1 MFNNIDRKIKGL
13 AVFYTIVGII
23 GSIIGAI
30 FYWVNDAILIG
41 FLILIFGI
49 LASWIGSFMLYGF
62 GELISKSSNIEER
75 IKKLQFLTVCQ
86 NSNQNNKYND
96 LLCKVNEDIV
106 NKLFKEHLIQV
117 AHNEDSVKEE
127 TTNVDCDIKTVKEET
142 TNVDCNIKTVKEETT
157 NADCDIKTIKEIST
171 NNILIRFKIANF
183 QPSYNDKLIGR
194 VLQIEHVTNADISPE
209 GILTCYYDDTIKTP
223 SDVLSLKKL
232 IKSQIA
238 KKND

>member
-30 FYWVNDAILIG
+30 LYWINNAILIG
-41 FLILIFGI
+41 FVILIFGI
-49 LASWIGSFMLYGF
+49 LASWTGSFVLYGL
-62 GELISKSSNIEER
+62 GELISKSSNIEDG
-75 IKKLQFLTVCQ
+75 IKRLQFLTVCQ
-86 NSNQNNKYND
+86 NSNQSNKYND

-106 NKLFKEHLIQV
+106 NELFKEHLTQ
-117 AHNEDSVKEE
+117 AARNED
-127 TTNVDCDIKTVKEET
+127 TVKEET
-142 TNVDCNIKTVKEETT
+142 TNADCDIKTVKEETT

-183 QPSYNDKLIGR
+183 QPSYNDKLIEKIM
-194 VLQIEHVTNADISPE
+194 QIEHVTNADISPE
-209 GILTCYYDDTIKTP
+209 GLLTCYYDDTIKTP

-238 KKND
+238 KKNN

>member
-30 FYWVNDAILIG
+30 LYWINNAILIG
-41 FLILIFGI
+41 FIILILGI
-49 LASWIGSFMLYGF
+49 LASWIGSFVLYGL
-62 GELISKSSNIEER
+62 GELISKSSNIEEG
-75 IKKLQFLTVCQ
+75 IKRLQFLTVCQ
-86 NSNQNNKYND
+86 NSNQSNKYND

-106 NKLFKEHLIQV
+106 NELFKEHLIQI
-117 AHNEDSVKEE
+117 AHNEDS
-127 TTNVDCDIKTVKEET
+127 VKEET

>member
-30 FYWVNDAILIG
+30 FYWVNGDILTG
-41 FLILIFGI
+41 FIILIFGI
-49 LASWIGSFMLYGF
+49 LASWTGSFVLYGL
-62 GELISKSSNIEER
+62 GELISKSSNIEEG
-75 IKKLQFLTVCQ
+75 IKRLQFLTVCQ
-86 NSNQNNKYND
+86 NSNQSNKYND

-106 NKLFKEHLIQV
+106 NELFKEHLTQ
-117 AHNEDSVKEE
+117 AARNEDTVKEE
-127 TTNVDCDIKTVKEET
+127 TNNVDCDIKTIKEET
-142 TNVDCNIKTVKEETT
+142 TNADCDIKTVKEETT

-183 QPSYNDKLIGR
+183 QPSYNDKLIGKIM
-194 VLQIEHVTNADISPE
+194 QIEHVTNADISPE
-209 GILTCYYDDTIKTP
+209 GLLTCYYDDTIKTP

>member
-30 FYWVNDAILIG
+30 LYWINNAILIG
-41 FLILIFGI
+41 FIILILGI
-49 LASWIGSFMLYGF
+49 LASWIGSFVLYGL
-62 GELISKSSNIEER
+62 GELISKSSNIEEG
-75 IKKLQFLTVCQ
+75 IKRLQFLTVCQ
-86 NSNQNNKYND
+86 NSNQSNKYND

-106 NKLFKEHLIQV
+106 NELFKEHLTQ
-117 AHNEDSVKEE
+117 AARNE
-127 TTNVDCDIKTVKEET
+127 NTVKEET
-142 TNVDCNIKTVKEETT
+142 NNVDCDIKTVKEETT

-183 QPSYNDKLIGR
+183 QPSYNDKLIGKIM
-194 VLQIEHVTNADISPE
+194 QIEHVTNADISPE
-209 GILTCYYDDTIKTP
+209 GLLTCYYDDTIKTP

>member
-30 FYWVNDAILIG
+30 LYWVNGDVLTGFIILI
-41 FLILIFGI
+41 LGI
-49 LASWIGSFMLYGF
+49 LASWIGSFVLYGL
-62 GELISKSSNIEER
+62 GELISKSSNIEEG
-75 IKKLQFLTVCQ
+75 IKRLQFLTVCQ
-86 NSNQNNKYND
+86 NSNQSNKYND

-106 NKLFKEHLIQV
+106 NELFKEHLTQ
-117 AHNEDSVKEE
+117 AARNED
-127 TTNVDCDIKTVKEET
+127 TVKEET
-142 TNVDCNIKTVKEETT
+142 NNVDCDIKTVKEETT

-183 QPSYNDKLIGR
+183 QPSYNDKLIGKIM
-194 VLQIEHVTNADISPE
+194 QIEHVTNADISPE
-209 GILTCYYDDTIKTP
+209 GLLTCYYDDTIKTP

-232 IKSQIA
+232 IKSQIT
-238 KKND
+238 K

>member
-30 FYWVNDAILIG
+30 LYWINNAILIG
-41 FLILIFGI
+41 FIILILGI
-49 LASWIGSFMLYGF
+49 LASWIGSFVLYGL
-62 GELISKSSNIEER
+62 GELISKSSNIEEG
-75 IKKLQFLTVCQ
+75 IKRLQFLTVCQ
-86 NSNQNNKYND
+86 NSNQSNKYND

-106 NKLFKEHLIQV
+106 NELFKEHLTQ
-117 AHNEDSVKEE
+117 AARNEDTIKEE
-127 TTNVDCDIKTVKEET
+127 TNNVDCDIKTVKEET
-142 TNVDCNIKTVKEETT
+142 TNAN
-157 NADCDIKTIKEIST
+157 CDIKTIKEIST

-183 QPSYNDKLIGR
+183 QPSYNDKLIGKIM
-194 VLQIEHVTNADISPE
+194 QIEHVTNADISPE
-209 GILTCYYDDTIKTP
+209 GLLTCYYDDTIKTP

>member
-30 FYWVNDAILIG
+30 LYWINNAILIG
-41 FLILIFGI
+41 FIILILGI
-49 LASWIGSFMLYGF
+49 LAAWIGSFVLYGL
-62 GELISKSSNIEER
+62 GELISKSSNIEEG
-75 IKKLQFLTVCQ
+75 IKRLQFLTVCQ
-86 NSNQNNKYND
+86 NSNQSNKYND
-96 LLCKVNEDIV
+96 LLCKVNEDII
-106 NKLFKEHLIQV
+106 NELFKEHLTQ
-117 AHNEDSVKEE
+117 AARNED
-127 TTNVDCDIKTVKEET
+127 TVKEET
-142 TNVDCNIKTVKEETT
+142 NNVDCDIKTVKEETT

-183 QPSYNDKLIGR
+183 QPSYNDKLIGKNM
-194 VLQIEHVTNADISPE
+194 QIEHVTNADISPE
-209 GILTCYYDDTIKTP
+209 GLLTCYYDDTIKTP

>member
-30 FYWVNDAILIG
+30 LYWINNAILIG
-41 FLILIFGI
+41 FIILILGI
-49 LASWIGSFMLYGF
+49 LASWIGSFVLYGL
-62 GELISKSSNIEER
+62 GELISKSSNIEEG

-86 NSNQNNKYND
+86 NSNQSNKYND

-106 NKLFKEHLIQV
+106 NELFKEHLIQV
-117 AHNEDSVKEE
+117 AHNEDS
-127 TTNVDCDIKTVKEET
+127 
-142 TNVDCNIKTVKEETT
+142 VKEETT

>member
-30 FYWVNDAILIG
+30 LYWINNAILIG
-41 FLILIFGI
+41 FIILILGI
-49 LASWIGSFMLYGF
+49 LASWIGSFVLYGL
-62 GELISKSSNIEER
+62 GELISKSSNIEEG
-75 IKKLQFLTVCQ
+75 IKRLQFLTVCQ
-86 NSNQNNKYND
+86 NSNQSNKYND

-106 NKLFKEHLIQV
+106 NELFKEHLTQ
-117 AHNEDSVKEE
+117 AARNED
-127 TTNVDCDIKTVKEET
+127 TVKEET
-142 TNVDCNIKTVKEETT
+142 TNADCDIKTVKEETT

-183 QPSYNDKLIGR
+183 QPSYNDKLIEKIM
-194 VLQIEHVTNADISPE
+194 QIEHVTNADISPE
-209 GILTCYYDDTIKTP
+209 GLLTCYYDDTIKTP

-238 KKND
+238 KKNN

>member
-30 FYWVNDAILIG
+30 LYWINNAILIG
-41 FLILIFGI
+41 FIILILGI
-49 LASWIGSFMLYGF
+49 LASWIGSFVLYGL
-62 GELISKSSNIEER
+62 GELISKSSNIEEG
-75 IKKLQFLTVCQ
+75 IKRLQFLTVCQ
-86 NSNQNNKYND
+86 NSNQSNKYND
-96 LLCKVNEDIV
+96 ILCKVNEDIV
-106 NKLFKEHLIQV
+106 NELFKEHLTQ
-117 AHNEDSVKEE
+117 AARNED
-127 TTNVDCDIKTVKEET
+127 TVKEET
-142 TNVDCNIKTVKEETT
+142 NNVDCDIKTVKEETT

-183 QPSYNDKLIGR
+183 QPSYNDKLIGKIM
-194 VLQIEHVTNADISPE
+194 QIEHVTNADISPE
-209 GILTCYYDDTIKTP
+209 GLLTCYYDDTIKTP

>member
-30 FYWVNDAILIG
+30 LYWINNAILIG
-41 FLILIFGI
+41 FIILILGI
-49 LASWIGSFMLYGF
+49 LASWIGSFVLYGL
-62 GELISKSSNIEER
+62 GELISKSSNIEEG
-75 IKKLQFLTVCQ
+75 IKRLQFLTVCQ
-86 NSNQNNKYND
+86 NSNQSNKYND
-96 LLCKVNEDIV
+96 LLCKVNEDII
-106 NKLFKEHLIQV
+106 NELFKEHLTQ
-117 AHNEDSVKEE
+117 AARNED
-127 TTNVDCDIKTVKEET
+127 TVKEET
-142 TNVDCNIKTVKEETT
+142 NNVDCDIKTVKEETT

-183 QPSYNDKLIGR
+183 QPSYNDKLIGKIM
-194 VLQIEHVTNADISPE
+194 QIEHVTNADISPE
-209 GILTCYYDDTIKTP
+209 GLLTCYYDDTIKTP